1 MTKKSV
7 FSFVAALTTAIF
19 TASSAFADDVLAA
32 GFDRRCLVGAI
43 VWAGVAFGGTAQA
56 VMAGVPCAGAV
67 GRCDSTAES
76 LRLGMAGYTFKAER
90 DVDAM
95 LAKMQDLGVRYLC
108 VKDFHLPFSA
118 TDREIK
124 EFLDKCRAHDVVPYA
139 IGPIYMKDEAKAVE
153 SFEFAR
159 RVGVKL
165 VVGVPYEVAPG
176 KVDAWGANRLE
187 SRKLCEFIAGLCQ
200 KYDMRFA
207 IHAHEYR
214 SFKDPSDSILRYGAR
229 VFEVHLNNVESN
241 DDPEKYLATTL
252 PRGAID
258 IVKVCQALRRIGYR
272 GVLAIEYAKNFDD
285 NMSDLR
291 ESVNYFN
298 RVKCMTDPDRAKCC
312 RFDETELKN
321 RKGKQ

>member
-1 MTKKSV
+1 MG
-7 FSFVAALTTAIF
+7 I
-19 TASSAFADDVLAA
+19 
-32 GFDRRCLVGAI
+32 CL
-43 VWAGVAFGGTAQA
+43 
-56 VMAGVPCAGAV
+56 
-67 GRCDSTAES
+67 
-76 LRLGMAGYTFKAER
+76 
-90 DVDAM
+90 
-95 LAKMQDLGVRYLC
+95 DL
-108 VKDFHLPFSA
+108 
-118 TDREIK
+118 
-124 EFLDKCRAHDVVPYA
+124 
-139 IGPIYMKDEAKAVE
+139 
-153 SFEFAR
+153 
-159 RVGVKL
+159 
-165 VVGVPYEVAPG
+165 
-176 KVDAWGANRLE
+176 
-187 SRKLCEFIAGLCQ
+187 
-200 KYDMRFA
+200 
-207 IHAHEYR
+207 AHEYR